1 MKKNLSDYLVALTV
15 MACSLVLLGAL
26 TYALGGW
33 KAKGSGRTLEAD
45 FVDVTGIKLHTEVR
59 YAGAPAGSVTAIRHL
74 SEQERRALPEDRRKN
89 AVRVSMELHDQLPQL
104 PDDVQVT
111 ISSDTLLSDKF
122 IALSG
127 GSPEAPRLANASLL
141 QGHSGGSID
150 DLVNAVGPFL
160 EKAEGAI
167 AGIEPLLKKTNE
179 TVASIKSG
187 VDDVMPRLGAVADAA
202 KQTAL
207 SADGLMKRADRLIA
221 DAEGPV
227 KADLVELRA
236 TLEKMQETLKS
247 ANSLLARSDKNLD
260 GRMRE
265 MSEVLQNLKVAS
277 SNAKVFTQAIAE
289 KPNRL
294 LFSGSPKPLPGEASG
309 APARPA
315 AARPAAR

>member
-1 MKKNLSDYLVALTV
+1 MKKNFSDYLVALAV
-15 MACSLVLLGAL
+15 IACSLVLLGAL

-33 KAKGSGRTLEAD
+33 KAKGSGRTLETD

-74 SEQERRALPEDRRKN
+74 TEEERRALPEDRRKN
-89 AVRVSMELHDQLPQL
+89 AVRVSLELHDHLPQL
-104 PDDVQVT
+104 PEDIVVT
-111 ISSDTLLSDKF
+111 IGSDTLLSDKF

-160 EKAEGAI
+160 EKAENAI

-179 TVASIKSG
+179 AIASIKTG
-187 VDDVMPRLGAVADAA
+187 VDDVMPKIGAVADST
-202 KQTAL
+202 KQTAI
-207 SADGLMKRADRLIA
+207 SADALMKRADKLIA

-227 KADLVELRA
+227 KTDLIELRT
-236 TLEKMQETLKS
+236 TLEKVQETMKT
-247 ANSLLARSDKNLD
+247 ANTLLVRSDKNID
-260 GRMRE
+260 GRMKE

-277 SNAKVFTQAIAE
+277 ANAKVFTQAIAE

-294 LFSGSPKPLPGEASG
+294 LFSGSPKALPTEG
-309 APARPA
+309 AAPRQVGTKPAGR
-315 AARPAAR
+315 